1 MAIQDVLTGWT
12 AEALGGLTVAL
23 VFFLLRRA
31 RRRRGA
37 ARPATQPVPG
47 AGALR
52 TYTLIGVRAA
62 DGQPVHLPSSRP
74 AGTVL
79 TWPGPDGAGEQFE
92 LTDAVLPDG
101 TYAAERRC
109 LYGHGRRR
117 AVAVRGGP
125 SGRPGGWPRR

>member
-1 MAIQDVLTGWT
+1 MAMHDVLTGWT

-37 ARPATQPVPG
+37 ARPAPQPVPDVRV
-47 AGALR
+47 LR

-79 TWPGPDGAGEQFE
+79 TWPGPAGAGEQFE

-109 LYGHGRRR
+109 LYGYGHRR
-117 AVAVRGGP
+117 AVAVRGGS
-125 SGRPGGWPRR
+125 SGRPGGRPGR